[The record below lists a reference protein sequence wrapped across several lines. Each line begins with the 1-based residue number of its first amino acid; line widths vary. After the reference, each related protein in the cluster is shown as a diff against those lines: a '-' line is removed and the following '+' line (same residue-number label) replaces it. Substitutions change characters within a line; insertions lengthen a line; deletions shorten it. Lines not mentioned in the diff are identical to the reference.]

1 MIGIIVEDYKI
12 LQKNNMEKKKI
23 IIGLTG
29 QIACGKGV
37 IKKFLIEH
45 YKASD
50 YRFSTILRDVLIRLD
65 VEQSR
70 ENIQKMSTLLRQTFG
85 EDILAKVMA
94 NDAKNDKHH
103 FIVIDG
109 IRRLADIKYLRDVS
123 GFFLVSVE
131 ADEKIRY
138 QRVIERNENPG
149 DDKKTFAEFLQD
161 QQEESEEQ
169 IPETMS
175 KADFAIDNNGTWEE
189 LWEQIHQLV
198 KKINQLDSK

>member
-1 MIGIIVEDYKI
+1 MK
-12 LQKNNMEKKKI
+12 KKKI

-50 YRFSTILRDVLIRLD
+50 YRFSTILRDVLIRLGI
-65 VEQSR
+65 EQSR
-70 ENIQKMSTLLRQTFG
+70 ENIQKMSTLLRKTFG

-94 NDAKNDKHH
+94 NDAKNDNHH

-109 IRRLADIKYLRDVS
+109 IRRLADIKYLREVD

-131 ADEKIRY
+131 ASEKIRH

-149 DDKKTFAEFLQD
+149 DNKKTFSDFLKD
-161 QQEESEEQ
+161 QNEESESQ
-169 IPETMS
+169 IPKTMS
-175 KADFAIDNNGTWEE
+175 KADFVIDNNGNWEE
-189 LWEQIHQLV
+189 LWDQIHQLV
-198 KKINQLDSK
+198 KKINKLDSN

>member
-1 MIGIIVEDYKI
+1 MH
-12 LQKNNMEKKKI
+12 NKKI

-37 IKKFLIEH
+37 IKKFLIDE

-94 NDAKNDKHH
+94 KDIIKDKDN

-109 IRRLADIKYLRDVS
+109 IRRLADIKYLRENA

-131 ADEKIRY
+131 ADEKLRY

-149 DDKKTFAEFLQD
+149 DNKKTFKNFLKD
-161 QQEESEEQ
+161 QNEESESE

-175 KADFAIDNNGTWEE
+175 KADFIINNDGTWEE
-189 LWEQIHQLV
+189 LWNQIHQLV
-198 KKINQLDSK
+198 RKINML

>member
-1 MIGIIVEDYKI
+1 
-12 LQKNNMEKKKI
+12 MENKKI

-37 IKKFLIEH
+37 IKKFLIEK

-65 VEQSR
+65 IEQSR
-70 ENIQKMSTLLRQTFG
+70 ENIQNMSTLLRQTFG

-94 NDAKNDKHH
+94 KDAKKDDHH

-109 IRRLADIKYLRDVS
+109 IRRMADIKYLREVD

-131 ADEKIRY
+131 ASEELRH

-149 DDKKTFAEFLQD
+149 DDVKTFEDFIKD
-161 QQEESEEQ
+161 QNAESESQ

-175 KADFAIDNNGTWEE
+175 NADFTINNNGTWDE

-198 KKINQLDSK
+198 KKINEL